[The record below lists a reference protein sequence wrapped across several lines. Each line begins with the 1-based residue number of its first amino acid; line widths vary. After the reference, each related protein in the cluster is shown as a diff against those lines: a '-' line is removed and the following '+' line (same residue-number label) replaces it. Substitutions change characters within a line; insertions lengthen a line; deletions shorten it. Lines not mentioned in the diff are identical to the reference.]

1 MHWPGKGKRQ
11 RPKKPPR
18 NKKPPQLPGDVTDDK
33 AVYSKYRAKKTE
45 VDGIT
50 FDSVREAKRY
60 GTLKLMQLAGEI
72 TDLHLQA
79 AFPLV
84 INGVLICTYKSDF
97 TYRNKAGDY
106 IVEDVKGF
114 ITREYK
120 MKRKLMKAIYGITI
134 VET

>member
-18 NKKPPQLPGDVTDDK
+18 NKKPPHPPGDVTDGK
-33 AVYSKYRAKKTE
+33 AVYSKYRVKKTE

-60 GTLKLMQLAGEI
+60 GTLKLMRLAGEVV
-72 TDLHLQA
+72 DLRLQV
-79 AFPLV
+79 AFPLA
-84 INGVLICTYKSDF
+84 INGVLICTYVCDF
-97 TYRNKAGDY
+97 TYRNQAGDY
-106 IVEDVKGF
+106 IVEDAKGF
-114 ITREYK
+114 LTREYK